1 MRAKD
6 ILAVAL
12 VAILS
17 FPLMYGIMLFAT
29 GNARV
34 EFGPQTVSQR
44 NEQEHKLMRQTARKD
59 SLSIAHL
66 QSFQALVREREQL
79 GKDRQKLREQQQ
91 RIDLASQEMKR
102 QRDKLSEER
111 KRLEKLVNENDQ
123 LELKRLK
130 ELSKVYGAMR
140 PVEAAAILETL
151 EDSLVINIISGI
163 RDDRQR
169 GKILAAL
176 SNEKAARI
184 SRKMGKSAIDR

>member
-6 ILAVAL
+6 ILAIAL

-29 GNARV
+29 GNARI
-34 EFGPQTVSQR
+34 EFGPKTVAER
-44 NEQEHKLMRQTARKD
+44 KEEEHKLLRQTARKD
-59 SLSIAHL
+59 SLSIANL
-66 QSFQALVREREQL
+66 QSFQALQREREQL
-79 GKDRQKLREQQQ
+79 QKDLEKLREQQQ
-91 RIDLASQEMKR
+91 RADLVSRELQRE
-102 QRDKLSEER
+102 RDKLAQQ
-111 KRLEKLVNENDQ
+111 KKKLEKLVNENDE

-140 PVEAAAILETL
+140 PPEAAAILETL
-151 EDSLVINIISGI
+151 EDSLVIGIISGI

-176 SNEKAARI
+176 SNGKAARI
-184 SRKMGKSAIDR
+184 SRLMGSSKIRK